1 MSDWLATHSGVAS
14 VEAGLDMNMPGGFD
28 FASST
33 PSFFGGNITTAVNN
47 RSLSTERVDD
57 MVLRIM
63 TPYFH
68 LNQDVDYPPVDGY
81 TPRIGFFGTGPYPY
95 NFTLGPIV
103 DVRQDQH
110 AQLIRDL
117 GIAGTVLLKNT
128 NGTLPLKTPKNIG
141 VFGNDAADFTKG
153 QYSLVIGG
161 MKILDGDYNIGTL
174 AVGGGSGTG
183 RFPYVVSPLEAIKA
197 RVQSYGGNVQDITDN
212 DYIAQAGLSSLAPL
226 PLETCL
232 VFLKSWASEG
242 DDRSTLI
249 AEWNSTA
256 VVEQTAAICSN
267 TVVILHG
274 AAPNT
279 MPWRNNPNVTAILAA
294 HMPGQESGNSIADIL
309 WGDADPSGRLPYTIA
324 NEQTDYSKNLINST
338 ELATTTD
345 PNAWQIDFVEGNLI
359 DYKEF
364 DARNASVAYEFGF
377 GLSYTT
383 FNVSNLQIEV
393 SGANA
398 PRRPNPAA
406 PIQPGGNVDLW
417 ATLATVS
424 VRVSN
429 TGSVSGATVPQ
440 LYLSYP
446 EEANAPVRSLRG
458 FEKVA
463 LSAGTSG
470 TLNFPLTRRD
480 LSYWDTTTQTWTLPA
495 GDIGVHVG
503 FSSRNLP
510 LQGSLT
516 V

>member
-153 QYSLVIGG
+153 QYSLVISG

-183 RFPYVVSPLEAIKA
+183 RFPYVVSP
-197 RVQSYGGNVQDITDN
+197 
-212 DYIAQAGLSSLAPL
+212 
-226 PLETCL
+226 
-232 VFLKSWASEG
+232 
-242 DDRSTLI
+242 
-249 AEWNSTA
+249 
-256 VVEQTAAICSN
+256 
-267 TVVILHG
+267 
-274 AAPNT
+274 
-279 MPWRNNPNVTAILAA
+279 
-294 HMPGQESGNSIADIL
+294 
-309 WGDADPSGRLPYTIA
+309 
-324 NEQTDYSKNLINST
+324 
-338 ELATTTD
+338 
-345 PNAWQIDFVEGNLI
+345 
-359 DYKEF
+359 
-364 DARNASVAYEFGF
+364 
-377 GLSYTT
+377 
-383 FNVSNLQIEV
+383 
-393 SGANA
+393 
-398 PRRPNPAA
+398 
-406 PIQPGGNVDLW
+406 
-417 ATLATVS
+417 
-424 VRVSN
+424 
-429 TGSVSGATVPQ
+429 
-440 LYLSYP
+440 
-446 EEANAPVRSLRG
+446 
-458 FEKVA
+458 
-463 LSAGTSG
+463 
-470 TLNFPLTRRD
+470 
-480 LSYWDTTTQTWTLPA
+480 
-495 GDIGVHVG
+495 
-503 FSSRNLP
+503 
-510 LQGSLT
+510 
-516 V
+516 